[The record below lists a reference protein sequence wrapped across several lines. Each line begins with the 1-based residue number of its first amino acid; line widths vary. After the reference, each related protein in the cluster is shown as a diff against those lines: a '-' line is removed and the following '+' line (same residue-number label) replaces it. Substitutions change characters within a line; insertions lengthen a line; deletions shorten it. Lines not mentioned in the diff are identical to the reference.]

1 MIQFRLSKLNIILST
16 VIVFFIL
23 FITIFVGKTFD
34 FSFAKAKWDIKQKA
48 IELRDGKVPFIES
61 SKNPNGIDYKM
72 LNELTLSSDVAK
84 LIIPVSKF
92 FDKGSL
98 IPTTNELAL
107 PKQLN
112 KSEAAC
118 AINWKLNMD
127 LYLVDRGLFNQEQR
141 LIFFN
146 QELPSASLKIS
157 VLESEHCA
165 LNKVFFLEKTGT
177 EWLVKQ
183 NFEVPL
189 LPDENQYP
197 AHFDIVNSNQIYLV
211 SSDGKFYFRDLT
223 DDDNNW
229 TTLPIKINFDVKM
242 NPPEAGIKDIL
253 VGRDNLFYSLASSRN
268 DCLMFEIYRVP
279 LRKLV
284 SISKVANPERIY
296 GTPNC
301 LNRDTTNLNAVG
313 GRLMFSNTDKSKMYF
328 TLGNAEIWF
337 GNENIESQKNLGTIN
352 ILDLAN
358 KSIEVISF
366 GHRNPQGICQIG
378 PNLYSSEQG
387 PDGGD
392 ELNLIVK
399 GMNYGWPNTSFGV
412 PYGNFTIPK
421 TGSKSFGLHKG
432 FAAPLFS
439 WVPSIA
445 AGDLFC
451 PTLKVPKLWE
461 GNLLLA
467 TLKDTSIR
475 RLVLDNQSIV
485 LDERIPMGARIRDL
499 TFDEN
504 GSMWTISDWG
514 PLVRTTFLQR

>member
-1 MIQFRLSKLNIILST
+1 MNKFKLSKPNIILSAVL
-16 VIVFFIL
+16 VILIL
-23 FITIFVGKTFD
+23 FVTIFLGKSFD
-34 FSFAKAKWDIKQKA
+34 FSIAKAKWDIKQKA

-61 SKNPNGIDYKM
+61 SKSLNGIDYGILDE
-72 LNELTLSSDVAK
+72 LNPSTKVVN
-84 LIIPVSKF
+84 LINPVSEF

-98 IPTTNELAL
+98 VPTTNELAL
-107 PKQLN
+107 PKQLSKN
-112 KSEAAC
+112 EVTC
-118 AINWKLNMD
+118 AINQKLNIE
-127 LYLVDRGLFNQEQR
+127 LYLVDRGFFNKSER

-146 QELPSASLKIS
+146 QELASVSLKIS
-157 VLESEHCA
+157 VIESKNCVIE
-165 LNKVFFLEKTGT
+165 KVFFLQKTGT
-177 EWLVKQ
+177 EWLIKQ
-183 NFEVPL
+183 NLEVPL
-189 LPDENQYP
+189 IPDDNQYP
-197 AHFDIVNSNQIYLV
+197 AHFDLVNGKKIYLV
-211 SSDGKFYFRDLT
+211 SSDGKFYFRDLIQ
-223 DDDNNW
+223 DDNNW
-229 TTLPIKINFDVKM
+229 TTLPIKINFDVKV

-253 VGRDNLFYSLASSRN
+253 VGRGNLFYSLASSRN
-268 DCLMFEIYRVP
+268 DCLKFEIYRIP
-279 LRKLV
+279 LSKLV
-284 SISKVANPERIY
+284 GISKVANPERIY
-296 GTPNC
+296 GTSNC
-301 LNRDTTNLNAVG
+301 FNRDTTNLNAVG

-358 KSIEVISF
+358 KSVEVISS

-412 PYGNFTIPK
+412 PYGDFTIPK

-432 FAAPLFS
+432 FTAPLFS

-451 PTLKVPKLWE
+451 PTLKVPKLWK